1 MTKQERAIIHFEID
15 SKLFYYGNLKVL
27 CDIWNKEN
35 IGISYNYIKN
45 YDISEDNPVSRRS
58 TPRKGTIITTSKA
71 RKKTNNFNK

>member
-15 SKLFYYGNLKVL
+15 SKHFYYGNLKVL

-45 YDISEDNPVSRRS
+45 YDISEDTPVSRRS
-58 TPRKGTIITTSKA
+58 SPEKEQ
-71 RKKTNNFNK
+71 